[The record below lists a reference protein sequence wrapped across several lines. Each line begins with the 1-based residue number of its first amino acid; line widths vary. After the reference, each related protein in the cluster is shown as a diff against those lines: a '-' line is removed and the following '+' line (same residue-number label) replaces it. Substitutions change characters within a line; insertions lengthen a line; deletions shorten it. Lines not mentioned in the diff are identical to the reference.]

1 MRHSAKGNVYLFMA
15 AIVWGFSLAAQKE
28 GLKYIDPLF
37 FTAIRCLLG
46 GLVMIP
52 AALYARK
59 RAAGQ
64 RAEAM
69 ENVEDG
75 TAETGSD
82 GARNRFSAVVK
93 CALCCGLLIGM
104 TILLQQIGLP
114 YTSVGK
120 AGFITALYIFITPI
134 LGLFMGKK
142 TTRNLWIGVAAGL
155 AGLYLLCL
163 FSGIKAMTFGD
174 LMMFIAAFLCAFH
187 IHAIDHF
194 VKEVDP
200 ALITCSQFIV
210 AGVLCLIPALL
221 MADITWSAL
230 RSAVFP
236 VIYSGVIACAVGYTF
251 QTVGQKLTNPNLASL
266 IMAMETVFTLFSGWL
281 FFGEVLAVHEYVGCG
296 LMFAA
301 IVVSQLPDDVLSV
314 GKVKTVSV
322 VKENIDMQGK

>member
-1 MRHSAKGNVYLFMA
+1 MRHSAKGNAYLFMA

-52 AALYARK
+52 VVCMRM
-59 RAAGQ
+59 RAI
-64 RAEAM
+64 RRENEAM
-69 ENVEDG
+69 EVGDKDEGGAVN
-75 TAETGSD
+75 TGKPEI
-82 GARNRFSAVVK
+82 AAVIK
-93 CALCCGLLIGM
+93 CALCCGLLIGT

-142 TTRNLWIGVAAGL
+142 TTRNLWTGVIIGL

-163 FSGIKAMTFGD
+163 FGGIEAITFGD

-194 VKEVDP
+194 VKKVDP
-200 ALITCSQFIV
+200 ALLTCSQFIV
-210 AGVLCLIPALL
+210 AGLPGLISAFL
-221 MADITWSAL
+221 MADITWDAL
-230 RSAVFP
+230 RSALFP
-236 VIYSGVIACAVGYTF
+236 VVYAGVIACAVGYTF
-251 QTVGQKLTNPNLASL
+251 QTIGQKLTNPNLACL
-266 IMAMETVFTLFSGWL
+266 IMAMETVFTLFSGWI
-281 FFGEVLAVHEYVGCG
+281 FFGEVLAVHEYIGCG

-314 GKVKTVSV
+314 GMVKTVPEA
-322 VKENIDMQGK
+322 KENIDMQGK